1 MLQNLA
7 IVVDD
12 PLPPCGRPDQVKPTS
27 SSIGPDRPSSIIAP
41 NRRTTISAKTKMS
54 TSAGSRSAG
63 PSGSICR
70 PSSVAPRTGN
80 HEKEIGDSAAA
91 DLTIGIV
98 RPAAAAPARPIEQV
112 EQIRWHRAAQ
122 PRARV

>member
-12 PLPPCGRPDQVKPTS
+12 PVPLRSPDQAKPPT
-27 SSIGPDRPSSIIAP
+27 SSIGPDRPSSIVAP

>member
-1 MLQNLA
+1 MTPYLA
-7 IVVDD
+7 ADVIID
-12 PLPPCGRPDQVKPTS
+12 R
-27 SSIGPDRPSSIIAP
+27 PDRPSSIIAP

-80 HEKEIGDSAAA
+80 HEKEIGDGAAG
-91 DLTIGIV
+91 DLTIESCGRLPLHRPGRSSRSSRSDGI
-98 RPAAAAPARPIEQV
+98 APPSLARACEGS
-112 EQIRWHRAAQ
+112 EYG
-122 PRARV
+122 